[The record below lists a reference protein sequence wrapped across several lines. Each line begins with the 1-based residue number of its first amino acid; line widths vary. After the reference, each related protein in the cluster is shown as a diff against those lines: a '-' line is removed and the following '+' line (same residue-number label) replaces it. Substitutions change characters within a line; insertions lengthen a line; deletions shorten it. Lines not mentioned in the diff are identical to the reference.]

1 MLFVRVTS
9 NGAIGVGPLTKILN
23 IWPSAIVAA
32 PPEAV
37 LFVITMEIFFGEVSG
52 QKELPPTIATDVTS
66 KSCENRSGEWNKNI
80 KKNILRKCLISFL
93 ILISFN
99 VLQN

>member
-1 MLFVRVTS
+1 MVR
-9 NGAIGVGPLTKILN
+9 
-23 IWPSAIVAA
+23 
-32 PPEAV
+32 
-37 LFVITMEIFFGEVSG
+37 FFGEVSG

-66 KSCENRSGEWNKNI
+66 KSCENKSGEWNKNI